1 MNAIVIALFTQTFSF
16 GQCNRCRIQLINGEW
31 VLVLGG
37 LGAVCLSFKKW
48 LEKLGIT
55 NSCYKVGIIPP
66 KSVNDI

>member
-1 MNAIVIALFTQTFSF
+1 M
-16 GQCNRCRIQLINGEW
+16 
-31 VLVLGG
+31 VLGG

-66 KSVNDI
+66 KLVNDI